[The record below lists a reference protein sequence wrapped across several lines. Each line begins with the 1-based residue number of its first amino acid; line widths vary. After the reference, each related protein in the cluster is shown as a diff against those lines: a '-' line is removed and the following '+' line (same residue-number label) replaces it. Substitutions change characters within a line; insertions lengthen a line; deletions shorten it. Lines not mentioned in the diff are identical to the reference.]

1 MAQKFIVVGMGEFGL
16 SVCKRLNELH
26 IEVLA
31 IDKDPEKAQLAQ
43 SVATSSVAIDATD
56 ENALK
61 AIGVGKYDVAV
72 VSIGTDL
79 ESSVMITLLLKELGI
94 KKIVSKAVTDLQ
106 EKVLLK
112 IGADRVVLPE
122 VEGGKRLANS
132 LVGPNILDSFEFGGD
147 IYYIEFKAP
156 KGFSGKSIDE
166 LKIRN
171 VYNLNIIG
179 IKKDD
184 QVNLIPQP
192 DTVISETDVLMVI
205 GKMDDVMKF
214 QEKEKIS

>member
-1 MAQKFIVVGMGEFGL
+1 MAQKYIIVGMGEFGL

-26 IEVLA
+26 MEVLA
-31 IDKDPEKAQLAQ
+31 IDKDPEKAQFAQ
-43 SVATSSVAIDATD
+43 SFATSSVAIDATD

-61 AIGVGKYDVAV
+61 AIGVSKYDVAV

-79 ESSVMITLLLKELGI
+79 ESSVMITVLLKEMGI
-94 KKIVSKAVTDLQ
+94 EKIVAKAVTGLQ
-106 EKVLLK
+106 EKVLMK

-132 LVGPNILDSFEFGGD
+132 LVGPNILDSFEFSGD
-147 IYYIEFKAP
+147 VYYIEFRSP
-156 KGFSGKSIDE
+156 KSFTGKSIIE

-171 VYNLNIIG
+171 VYNLNVIG
-179 IKKDD
+179 VKSNGD
-184 QVNLIPQP
+184 VNLIPSP
-192 DTVISETDVLMVI
+192 DTVIKENDILMVM
-205 GKMDDVMKF
+205 GKMEDVMKF